1 MSISAIDLFCGA
13 GGLTH
18 GLEKAGLNV
27 ICGYDIDPDCQFSY
41 DTNNNSTFIRES
53 VAELSSKEICNAF
66 VPGTVS
72 LLAGCAPCQPFSKYT
87 QGKARD
93 ERWGLLAHFQRL
105 IKEVL
110 PDLVTMENVPE
121 LMKHDIHDDFICT
134 LIENGYHVW
143 SKVVRCQEYGLA
155 QKRCRLVLLASRRGQ
170 IELLPPS
177 KDLKNDRIVKDE
189 IFDLPVLKA
198 GQQNHSDPLHRAAG
212 LSAINL
218 KRIQSSRP
226 NGSWKDWPNDLL
238 TECHKKISGKGYTA
252 VYGRMSWDGPA
263 PTITTQSYNY
273 GSGRFGHPDQDRAI
287 TLREAACLQSFPFD
301 YRFIKNT
308 EYSMGAVAKLIGNAV
323 PPLLGNVI
331 GKSILAHVN

>member
-1 MSISAIDLFCGA
+1 MSVSVVDLFCGA

-18 GLEKAGLNV
+18 GLEMAGLDV
-27 ICGYDIDPDCQFSY
+27 VCGYDIDPDCQFAY
-41 DTNNNSTFIRES
+41 DTNNKATFIRES
-53 VAELSSKEICNAF
+53 VAELSSGEICSAF
-66 VPGTVS
+66 VPGTVR

-105 IKEVL
+105 IEGVL
-110 PDLVTMENVPE
+110 PDIVTMENVPE
-121 LMKHDIHDDFICT
+121 LVRHDIHDDFIGT
-134 LIENGYHVW
+134 LVANGYHVW
-143 SKVVRCQEYGLA
+143 SEVVRCQDYGLP
-155 QKRCRLVLLASRRGQ
+155 QKRSRLVILASRRGQ
-170 IELLPPS
+170 IKLLPPPETF
-177 KDLKNDRIVKDE
+177 KKHRIVKDE
-189 IFDLPVLKA
+189 IFDIPALKA
-198 GQQNHSDPLHRAAG
+198 GQQSKYDPLHRAAG
-212 LSAINL
+212 LSDINL
-218 KRIQSSRP
+218 KRIQSSLP

-252 VYGRMSWDGPA
+252 VYGRMSWDSPA

-301 YRFIKNT
+301 YKFNEKIN
-308 EYSMGAVAKLIGNAV
+308 YSMGAVAKLIGNAV

-331 GKSILAHVN
+331 GKSIQAHVN